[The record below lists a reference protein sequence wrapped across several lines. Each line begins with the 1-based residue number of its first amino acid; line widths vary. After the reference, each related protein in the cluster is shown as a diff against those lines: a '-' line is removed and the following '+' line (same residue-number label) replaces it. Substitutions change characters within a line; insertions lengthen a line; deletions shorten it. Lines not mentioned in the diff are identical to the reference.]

1 MSDYAIQNINDL
13 EDSAVKFGLSPQVE
27 ARFGRNAL
35 AASKSGFSYQRFQAG
50 YRQAFGHVHSDQEET
65 YVIVSGSGR
74 VKIGDE
80 IIDVKQ
86 WDAIRVAPKTA
97 RAFEAGDEDLVLI
110 AFGAGDSG
118 DADML
123 QDFWPTG
130 ESST

>member
-1 MSDYAIQNINDL
+1 MSDYAIQNIKNL

-35 AASKSGFSYQRFQAG
+35 DAHKSGFSYQRFQAG
-50 YRQAFGHVHSDQEET
+50 YRQAFGHVHKDQEET

-123 QDFWPTG
+123 QDFWPAEG
-130 ESST
+130 SG